1 VAKARRAPQQLEDA
15 IRRYVDLN
23 NRDPKPFIGTK
34 TADQILESLSR
45 FCQRTSNSGHSREAS
60 RFSESMIQPEW
71 CPAGSFENLKPSRG

>member
-34 TADQILESLSR
+34 TADQILDRSADFVSAL
-45 FCQRTSNSGHSREAS
+45 QT
-60 RFSESMIQPEW
+60 QDTPER
-71 CPAGSFENLKPSRG
+71 PHGSVNP